1 MAYYCGFTCDSGNL
15 KVIIYTELN
24 EVNHSYFVI
33 SRVEYCG
40 KASTFH

>member
-1 MAYYCGFTCDSGNL
+1 MAYYCGFICDSGNL
-15 KVIIYTELN
+15 NVIYTELN

-33 SRVEYCG
+33 SRAEYCG

>member
-1 MAYYCGFTCDSGNL
+1 MAYYCGFTRDSGNL
-15 KVIIYTELN
+15 KVTYTESN
-24 EVNHSYFVI
+24 KMNHSYFVT

>member
-1 MAYYCGFTCDSGNL
+1 MAYYCGFVCDSGNL
-15 KVIIYTELN
+15 KVLYTEVN